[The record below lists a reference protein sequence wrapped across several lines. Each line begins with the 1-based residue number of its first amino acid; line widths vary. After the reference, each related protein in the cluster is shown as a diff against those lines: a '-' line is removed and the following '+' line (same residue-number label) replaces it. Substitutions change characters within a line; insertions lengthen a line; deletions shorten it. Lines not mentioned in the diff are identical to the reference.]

1 MSKKQV
7 ILHPHQ
13 VETIVTDWTTAKVM
27 CGPGVNGSEE
37 MGAVSLFFEPG
48 HGHSRHIHNDADQI
62 IYVISGQGEHIAEL
76 ADGTSVIEKVS
87 AGSLIY
93 IPKGSYHSTFNTGWE
108 PMRVLA
114 VFSPPGPVQAL
125 RDVGDSGGVGTA
137 EMRIVPAGEIATRTP
152 TSNQGTSR

>member
-27 CGPGVNGSEE
+27 CGPDVNASEQ
-37 MGAVSLFFEPG
+37 MGAVALYFEPG
-48 HGHSRHIHNDADQI
+48 QGHSRHIHHDADQI
-62 IYVISGQGEHIAEL
+62 IYVISGQGEHSAEL
-76 ADGTSVIEKVS
+76 PDGSSVTEKIA

-93 IPKGSYHSTFNTGWE
+93 IPKGNYHATCNTGWE
-108 PMRVLA
+108 PLRVLA
-114 VFSPPGPVQAL
+114 VFSPPGPVRAL

-137 EMRIVPAGEIATRTP
+137 EMRVFAAGEIPVR
-152 TSNQGTSR
+152 

>member
-27 CGPGVNGSEE
+27 CGPKVNGSEL
-37 MGAVSLFFEPG
+37 MGAVALYFDPG

-62 IYVISGQGEHIAEL
+62 IYVVSGQGEHIAEL
-76 ADGTSVIEKVS
+76 ADGSSVTEKVG

-108 PMRVLA
+108 PLRALA

-137 EMRIVPAGEIATRTP
+137 EMRIVAPGEIPTRK
-152 TSNQGTSR
+152 

>member
-7 ILHPHQ
+7 VLHPEQ

-27 CGPGVNGSEE
+27 CGPSVNGSEQ
-37 MGAVSLFFEPG
+37 MGAVSLFFDPG
-48 HGHSRHIHNDADQI
+48 HGHSRHIHHDADQI
-62 IYVISGQGEHIAEL
+62 IYVISGQGEHVIERQ
-76 ADGTSVIEKVS
+76 DGTTVNEKVGP
-87 AGSLIY
+87 GSLIY
-93 IPKGSYHSTFNTGWE
+93 IPKGNYHSTFNTGWE

-137 EMRIVPAGEIATRTP
+137 QMRIVPAGEIPQRK
-152 TSNQGTSR
+152 

>member
-1 MSKKQV
+1 MMKKQV
-7 ILHPHQ
+7 VIHPHQ

-27 CGPGVNGSEE
+27 CGPTVGDSRD
-37 MGAVSLFFEPG
+37 MGAVALFFEPG
-48 HGHSRHIHNDADQI
+48 HGHSRHIHDDADQI
-62 IYVISGQGEHIAEL
+62 IYVVSGQGEHIAES
-76 ADGTSVIEKVS
+76 ADGTAVTEKVGP
-87 AGSLIY
+87 GSLIY

-137 EMRIVPAGEIATRTP
+137 EMRIVPAGEIP
-152 TSNQGTSR
+152 SRK

>member
-1 MSKKQV
+1 MMKKQV
-7 ILHPHQ
+7 VIHPHQ

-27 CGPGVNGSEE
+27 CGPKVGDSQE
-37 MGAVSLFFEPG
+37 MGAVALFFEPG
-48 HGHSRHIHNDADQI
+48 HGHSRHIHDDADQI
-62 IYVISGQGEHIAEL
+62 IYVVSGQGEHIAES
-76 ADGTSVIEKVS
+76 ADGTSVTEKVGP
-87 AGSLIY
+87 GSLIY

-137 EMRIVPAGEIATRTP
+137 EMRIVPAGEIP
-152 TSNQGTSR
+152 SRK